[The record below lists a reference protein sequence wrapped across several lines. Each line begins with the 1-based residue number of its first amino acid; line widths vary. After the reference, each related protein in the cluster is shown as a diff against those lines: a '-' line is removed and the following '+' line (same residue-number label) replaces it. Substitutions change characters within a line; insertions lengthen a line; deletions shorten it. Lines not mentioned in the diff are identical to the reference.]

1 MTQSNKRRGTVPV
14 CFITDNRYALPT
26 MVAIRSLYLNSGLFR
41 RPRIIVFAAEDLTQ
55 ENRRA
60 LCRLG
65 PEVTVVDMRQTEW
78 FMQVRMRDTHVTSAA
93 LYKFRLAEILTEY
106 DEALYIDSDVLVLRD
121 LGSLTATEL
130 GGAYAAAVETFTAQ
144 TYLPD
149 LLRNLKV
156 QRYFSSGVML
166 LNLKRMREERI
177 CDRLIDYRL
186 NGWNFFVD
194 QDALNAVFREQ
205 VVYLPPEYNLQY
217 TAATRL
223 SPQEACRLYGA
234 APAGSWDEM
243 AARSTILHFASSQK
257 PWQYDNI
264 WKADLWLYYYNRL
277 PADIRSD
284 NPLSRVHSRRKY
296 RLAGGTQSP
305 ERMAV
310 PRVRHTLRL
319 ALGSVVP
326 AGRKTER

>member
-26 MVAIRSLYLNSGLFR
+26 MVAIRSLYLNGGLFR

-121 LGSLTATEL
+121 LGSLTDTEL
-130 GGAYAAAVETFTAQ
+130 GGVYAAAVETFTAQ

-149 LLRNLKV
+149 LLRNLNTFLNTGINTTKSHIIIGTEH
-156 QRYFSSGVML
+156 RIRPFLFSATL
-166 LNLKRMREERI
+166 L
-177 CDRLIDYRL
+177 
-186 NGWNFFVD
+186 
-194 QDALNAVFREQ
+194 
-205 VVYLPPEYNLQY
+205 
-217 TAATRL
+217 
-223 SPQEACRLYGA
+223 
-234 APAGSWDEM
+234 
-243 AARSTILHFASSQK
+243 
-257 PWQYDNI
+257 
-264 WKADLWLYYYNRL
+264 
-277 PADIRSD
+277 
-284 NPLSRVHSRRKY
+284 
-296 RLAGGTQSP
+296 
-305 ERMAV
+305 
-310 PRVRHTLRL
+310 
-319 ALGSVVP
+319 
-326 AGRKTER
+326 